1 MEFMIEQNVPKPS
14 HPTKGQ
20 GKWQKLLKKMAIG
33 DSVFLSSEE
42 EVRCI
47 RAAAYKLGMTIE
59 SSRCE
64 DQRYWVGRKS

>member
-1 MEFMIEQNVPKPS
+1 
-14 HPTKGQ
+14 
-20 GKWQKLLKKMAIG
+20 LKKMAIG
-33 DSVFLSSEE
+33 DSVFLNSEE

-59 SSRCE
+59 SSRGD